1 MNYNKVKDMVNKYFL
16 NHKEV
21 YKKKVDIKKHIA
33 KTTNQIIY
41 LYKLL
46 YMIGMIVLFVSFIFI
61 IIMTLCG
68 VSSNYMIIPAGFVIF
83 SSVILEVAYE
93 GKVYNIPE
101 KQPKSEEIM
110 KKHRTYD

>member
-21 YKKKVDIKKHIA
+21 YKKKVDIKKHRA

-61 IIMTLCG
+61 INNQNL
-68 VSSNYMIIPAGFVIF
+68 
-83 SSVILEVAYE
+83 
-93 GKVYNIPE
+93 
-101 KQPKSEEIM
+101 
-110 KKHRTYD
+110 KK